1 MPPSG
6 FLVHACI
13 PLDRAICRLTAVD
26 KRGLALT
33 RAPSG
38 SPTAPVCLTPQQTL
52 DARLPLA
59 DIPELCNILTAIS
72 KRERFIMAELE
83 AAGLV
88 DEALSRSMME
98 REELVRQVTAH

>member
-1 MPPSG
+1 
-6 FLVHACI
+6 L
-13 PLDRAICRLTAVD
+13 LTH
-26 KRGLALT
+26 
-33 RAPSG
+33 
-38 SPTAPVCLTPQQTL
+38 PQQPSHPQATL

-59 DIPELCNILTAIS
+59 DIPELCSMLTAIS

-88 DEALSRSMME
+88 DEALSRSVME

>member
-1 MPPSG
+1 MTTGNS
-6 FLVHACI
+6 HACT
-13 PLDRAICRLTAVD
+13 LWLTF
-26 KRGLALT
+26 
-33 RAPSG
+33 
-38 SPTAPVCLTPQQTL
+38 TAPFFLLNPQQTL

-59 DIPELCNILTAIS
+59 DIPELCNMLTAIS

-88 DEALSRSMME
+88 DEALSRSVME